1 MRDSSSSFQARVSA
15 LQHLW
20 ATRNA
25 LAISLLPLAWTF
37 RMIAGLRREQYLR
50 RRNTLPRPPV
60 PVVVVGNITV
70 GGTGKTPLVIWLAEL
85 LKANG
90 YRPGIISLGYGGR
103 ADHWP
108 RIVTAL
114 SDPHQVG
121 DEPVLIASRSHCPT
135 AVAPD
140 RFEAARALLEEYDCD
155 VLIADDGLQHYGLVR
170 DMEIAV
176 IDGDKGLG
184 NRWCLPAGPLRE
196 PPSRLRDVDLVI
208 VHDRRGYTHLGDMRP
223 GVARKNP
230 GVRASARYRMTLEAG
245 QLVNLAD
252 ANLRQPLEALRGCQV
267 HALAAIGN
275 PARFFDTLKAGG
287 LVLQTHVFR
296 DHHPFTARDL
306 DFGDAQALVMT
317 EKDAVKCRAFAQAHY
332 WYLPVAA
339 LPDAH
344 FARAVLTRLR
354 VLAAA
359 SPKQRSEPL
368 ETNRYG

>member
-1 MRDSSSSFQARVSA
+1 MGHTSSSFLALVSA
-15 LQHLW
+15 LQRVW

-37 RMIAGLRREQYLR
+37 RTIADLRRQQYLR
-50 RRNTLPRPPV
+50 RRHTLPRPPV

-90 YRPGIISLGYGGR
+90 YRPGIISCGYGGR

-108 RIVTAL
+108 QIVTAL

-121 DEPVLIASRSHCPT
+121 DEPVLIALRSHCPT

-140 RFEAARALLEEYDCD
+140 RNEAARALLEEYDCD
-155 VLIADDGLQHYGLVR
+155 VLISDDGLQHYRLVR

-176 IDGDKGLG
+176 IDGGKGLG

-208 VHDRRGYTHLGDMRP
+208 ANGRHGDTRMRP
-223 GVARKNP
+223 GA
-230 GVRASARYRMTLEAG
+230 RASARYRMTLEAG
-245 QLVNLAD
+245 QMVNLAD
-252 ANLRQPLEALRGCQV
+252 ASLRQPLEAMRGRQV
-267 HALAAIGN
+267 HAVAAIGN
-275 PARFFDTLKAGG
+275 PARFFDTLKVGG
-287 LVLQTHVFR
+287 LVLRTHVFR
-296 DHHPFTARDL
+296 DHHPFTSLDL
-306 DFGDAQALVMT
+306 HFGDAEPVVMT
-317 EKDAVKCRAFAQAHY
+317 EKDAVKCRGFAQAHH

-339 LPDAH
+339 VPDAH
-344 FARAVLTRLR
+344 FARAVLARLR
-354 VLAAA
+354 ALAPAL
-359 SPKQRSEPL
+359 PKQSSEPL

>member
-1 MRDSSSSFQARVSA
+1 MGHTSNSFLGRVSA

-37 RMIAGLRREQYLR
+37 RTLADLRRQQYLR
-50 RRNTLPRPPV
+50 RRHTLPRPPV

-90 YRPGIISLGYGGR
+90 YRPGIISRGYGGR
-103 ADHWP
+103 ANHWP
-108 RIVTAL
+108 QIVTAL

-135 AVAPD
+135 AVAPC
-140 RFEAARALLEEYDCD
+140 RFDAARALLAEYDCD
-155 VLIADDGLQHYGLVR
+155 VLIADDGLQHYRLVR

-196 PPSRLRDVDLVI
+196 PPSRLREVDLVI
-208 VHDRRGYTHLGDMRP
+208 VNGRRGDTAHDDSRMRP
-223 GVARKNP
+223 GA
-230 GVRASARYRMTLEAG
+230 RASARYRMALEAG
-245 QLVNLAD
+245 QMVNLAD
-252 ANLRQPLEALRGCQV
+252 ARVRQPLEAMRGRQA
-267 HALAAIGN
+267 HAVAAIGN
-275 PARFFDTLKAGG
+275 PARFFDSLKAGG
-287 LVLQTHVFR
+287 LVLRTHVFR
-296 DHHPFTARDL
+296 DHHPFTSRDL
-306 DFGDAQALVMT
+306 DFGDAQPVVMT
-317 EKDAVKCRAFAQAHY
+317 EKDAVKCREFAQTHH

-339 LPDAH
+339 VPDTY
-344 FARAVLTRLR
+344 FARAVLARLR
-354 VLAAA
+354 ALAPA
-359 SPKQRSEPL
+359 SLKQSSEPL